1 MSQSIIIT
9 YRGITPLLVHPV
21 VENHRREEIVI
32 MSERNPEALLFYDAH
47 GRVAIPA
54 SWIIRALGMARTKL
68 MGYYPKKKVVEK
80 SIRISQTFVPLTT
93 SSASIPKWVLYSHPR
108 HLGKGSKKIGL
119 VRCPQFNDWGCE
131 VEVEF
136 DDPPISLVF
145 LQKLSAVA
153 GDQVGIGLFSPICGG
168 STNQFGQFEAIRWRW
183 KEKPRALL
191 SIGEITHIQGSVG
204 CS

>member
-9 YRGITPLLVHPV
+9 YRGITPLLVHPI
-21 VENHRREEIVI
+21 VENHRREEII
-32 MSERNPEALLFYDAH
+32 SMSERNPEALLFYDAQ

-54 SWIIRALGMARTKL
+54 SWIIRAFGTARTKL
-68 MGYYPKKKVVEK
+68 MGYYPKKKVVERN
-80 SIRISQTFVPLTT
+80 IRIRQIFVPLTT
-93 SSASIPKWVLYSHPR
+93 SSASTPKWVLYSHPR
-108 HLGKGSKKIGL
+108 HLKKGSKKIGL
-119 VRCPQFNDWGCE
+119 VRCPQFNDWGFE

-145 LQKLSAVA
+145 LQKLSALA

-168 STNQFGQFEAIRWRW
+168 ATNQFGQFEAIRWRW
-183 KEKPRALL
+183 KENSVGLF
-191 SIGEITHIQGSVG
+191 SIGEIMHIQGSVG